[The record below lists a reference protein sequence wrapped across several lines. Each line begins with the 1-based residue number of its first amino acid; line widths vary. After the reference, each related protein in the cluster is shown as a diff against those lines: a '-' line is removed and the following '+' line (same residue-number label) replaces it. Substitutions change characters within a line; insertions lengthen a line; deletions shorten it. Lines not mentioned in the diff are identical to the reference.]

1 MSRECS
7 IVRGVSFLLAVLG
20 LASIAMAAVAFFF
33 GPSVDLGIED
43 QELAVRALSVVLLV
57 IGLLELVT
65 GVLGVCLSKRPAHLK
80 PFVFAASAL
89 AFVNL
94 FEVALK
100 VGSGDGGPVWV
111 NLLYAAA
118 CFTAVVYASR
128 AMKSAGAGTD

>member
-33 GPSVDLGIED
+33 GPTVDLGIED

-65 GVLGVCLSKRPAHLK
+65 GVLGVCLSKRPARLK

-89 AFVNL
+89 V
-94 FEVALK
+94 
-100 VGSGDGGPVWV
+100 VWAMSRWSV
-111 NLLYAAA
+111 
-118 CFTAVVYASR
+118 TRRVV
-128 AMKSAGAGTD
+128 M